1 MTKTFQSSQISLC
14 ANTNS
19 IGRET
24 VLGCQ
29 RSLRK
34 KAEQQLINNQFSN
47 ASVTSGNDFQENIWD
62 DRFHKSCFAE
72 RLKINLE
79 ETVKNMYAVM
89 DERS

>member
-34 KAEQQLINNQFSN
+34 KAEQGLINNQFSN
-47 ASVTSGNDFQENIWD
+47 ASMTSGNNS
-62 DRFHKSCFAE
+62 K
-72 RLKINLE
+72 KICGMIGFIKAALQS
-79 ETVKNMYAVM
+79 
-89 DERS
+89 D

>member
-24 VLGCQ
+24 ALGCQ

-34 KAEQQLINNQFSN
+34 KAEQELINNQFSN
-47 ASVTSGNDFQENIWD
+47 ASTGNNS
-62 DRFHKSCFAE
+62 K
-72 RLKINLE
+72 KIYGMIGFIKAALQS
-79 ETVKNMYAVM
+79 
-89 DERS
+89 D